1 MPKTKKSLSLSA
13 LSPGLFA
20 GVSVEIKKSRLGAVM
35 LVSGV
40 MSISELSDEFVCAL
54 SHSGRIFIFGERL
67 TASVLEDRT
76 LAVYGRIS
84 GIEMSYAGGKNAKA

>member
-1 MPKTKKSLSLSA
+1 MPKMKKPMSPSA
-13 LSPGLFA
+13 LSLGLGV

-40 MSISELSDEFVCAL
+40 MSITEISDEFVSAL

-67 TASVLEDRT
+67 SVSILENRT
-76 LAVYGRIS
+76 LSVYGRIT
-84 GIEMSYAGGKNAKA
+84 GIEMSYGGKNAKA